1 MENTV
6 TSHIVK
12 GAILSAISIV

>member
-1 MENTV
+1 MFE

-12 GAILSAISIV
+12 GEE